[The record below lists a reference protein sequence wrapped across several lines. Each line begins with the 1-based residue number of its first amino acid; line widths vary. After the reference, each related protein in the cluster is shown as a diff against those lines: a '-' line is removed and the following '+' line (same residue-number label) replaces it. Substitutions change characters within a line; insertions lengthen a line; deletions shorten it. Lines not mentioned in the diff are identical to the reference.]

1 MKRVKLYTK
10 NGNSIEVRDS
20 MVKCFVG
27 KGFSRKN
34 PKQKEVE
41 KDGR

>member
-10 NGNSIEVRDS
+10 NGNSITVKKS
-20 MVKCFVG
+20 LVKCFVG
-27 KGFSRKN
+27 KGFSLKN